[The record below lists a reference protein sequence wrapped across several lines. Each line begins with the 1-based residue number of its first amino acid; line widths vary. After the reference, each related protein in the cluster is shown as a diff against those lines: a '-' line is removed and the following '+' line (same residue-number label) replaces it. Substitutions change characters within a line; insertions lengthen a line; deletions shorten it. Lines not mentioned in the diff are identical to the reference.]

1 MKAAMIYV
9 LAVLSCLVLSLNAA
23 GQPAAPK
30 PNWDRALALEAVRNT
45 DTPALL
51 APLFQLARSGNDQ
64 ELMVA
69 LSAIAQDPE
78 ISAPARDYI
87 VFKFSLGLS
96 DLEAGAVS
104 PQVLEFLSH
113 YRPLTLVAHV
123 DHPRTT
129 VPLFNTRA
137 ATAGLRNHWERQEAS
152 FRAEKLLTQAPERWV
167 ESYLAAD
174 TAGRR
179 GFEDSLDFASPGP
192 LRELGW
198 HTLTLLDSTPDL
210 TLVTARAGM
219 DSGDSNL
226 LQQALMRG
234 DGAGLSRAFRM
245 VSEKMDDAHVVLLLN
260 HTLNQASDSRA
271 SLAIAHLAPTR
282 LEDPAIREMMF
293 NTLADKNLGAAAALV
308 LSASPDPEIQSRLRE
323 IASEKDGLAQHRAAL
338 ALSVRRAG
346 GGAEQ

>member
-1 MKAAMIYV
+1 MKATMIYV

-104 PQVLEFLSH
+104 PQVLEFLSY

-293 NTLADKNLGAAAALV
+293 NTLADQNLGAAAALV